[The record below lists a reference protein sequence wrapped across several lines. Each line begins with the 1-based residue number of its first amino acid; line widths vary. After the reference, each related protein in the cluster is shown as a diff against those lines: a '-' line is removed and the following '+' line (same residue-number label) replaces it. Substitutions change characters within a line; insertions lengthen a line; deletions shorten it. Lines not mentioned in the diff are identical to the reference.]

1 MAKILGIDL
10 GTTNSC
16 MAVVEG
22 GKPKVIENAE
32 GNRTTPSVVAFTKN
46 GERLVGQQAKRQ
58 SVVNPRNTF
67 FSVKRLIGR
76 RWDDAEVQHDVSFLP
91 YGIQKKGEGV
101 ALKLEDGSKTF
112 APEEMSAMVLQKLKT
127 DAEARLGE
135 SVTEAV
141 ITVPAYFDDAQRQAT
156 KVAGEIAGLK
166 VLRII
171 NEPTAAALAYGFDA
185 KKDQKIV
192 VYDLGGGTFDVSV
205 LEIAFDAEEN
215 QNTVHV
221 RATNGDTHLGGD
233 DFDKVLMNW
242 IVSEFKKAE
251 GIDLS
256 KDHLALQRIK
266 EASEKAKIELS
277 SALETEINQPFI
289 TSDAAGPKHMLIK
302 LTRAKFEELTADL
315 VRKTLEPCKNA
326 LKDAGLSAA
335 DIHEVVLV
343 GGMTRMPL
351 VQAEVEKFFGKKPNM
366 SVNPDEV
373 VAIGAAVQA
382 GNLQGDIKGDLLL
395 LDVTP
400 LSLGLETLGGVCTK
414 LIERNTTIP
423 TSKSQIFSTAADS
436 QPSVEIHV
444 LQGEREMAADN
455 RSLGRFMLSGIPPA
469 PRGVPQ
475 IEVTF
480 DIDANGIL
488 NVKAKDKA
496 TGKEQQ
502 ITITASTNLSDE
514 EVDRMKQEAEANAE
528 ADKRKKEEVETRN
541 MGETMVYTTEKM
553 LKEAGDKVS
562 EDAKKDVE
570 EKLTALKA
578 ALAGSDLGLIRT
590 SADALATSAQN
601 IGAAMYADAQKQEA
615 SAEDAGKTPDAGAES
630 KDGSVE
636 GDFTAKGE

>member
-1 MAKILGIDL
+1 
-10 GTTNSC
+10 
-16 MAVVEG
+16 
-22 GKPKVIENAE
+22 
-32 GNRTTPSVVAFTKN
+32 
-46 GERLVGQQAKRQ
+46 
-58 SVVNPRNTF
+58 
-67 FSVKRLIGR
+67 
-76 RWDDAEVQHDVSFLP
+76 DVSFLP

-615 SAEDAGKTPDAGAES
+615 ASGDAGKTPDAGAES

-636 GDFTAKGE
+636 GDFTAKGD